1 MNCATTCLRS
11 IPLSFQPNQGQSA
24 PEVRF
29 LAKCSGYNLF
39 LTDNEA
45 VLSLRRPAENPDG
58 KTDRLPQD
66 VIRLKLV
73 ATNQKPKVLGTDK
86 LSGKVNYLIGN
97 APEKWH
103 KNIPTYGKVKYSN
116 VYPGIDM
123 ILYGGGGQL
132 EYDFVV
138 TPGTDPSVIALDFEG
153 IGDLKLDEK
162 GNLELSAGSEQLT
175 MHKPFVYQETDGATK
190 EIEGSYVL
198 KGKNQIG
205 FQLGKYDE
213 SKPLVIDPVLT
224 LNYSTY
230 LGGTADEE
238 SYSIAIDFSGCAYVT
253 GKTYS
258 ANFPVQGA
266 IQSSN
271 AGITDVFITKL
282 NTDGSALVYST
293 YLGGAGSDDGR
304 GIAVDSTGCAYVTGS
319 TSSLNF
325 PTQGAFQSSKAG
337 SSDVFV
343 TKLNTD
349 GSALVYSTYLGGTS
363 SDYGSGIAVDSSGC
377 AYVTGST
384 SSSNFPTQGAIQPSY
399 SGNYDAFVTKLNTDG
414 SALVYSTYLG
424 GTSYDD
430 GYGIAVDSSG
440 CAYVTGDTSSED
452 FPTEGAIQPS
462 YSGNYDAF
470 VTKLNTDGSALVYS
484 TYLGGTS
491 VDYGYGI
498 AVDPSGCAYVT
509 GNTNSEDF
517 PTQGAIQS
525 SNAGSSDVF
534 ITKLNTDGSALVYS
548 TYLGGASHD
557 YGRGIAVDSSGC
569 AYVTGYT
576 YSENFPTQGAIQSS
590 NAGISDVFVTKLNT
604 DGSALVYSTYLGGTS
619 SDYGSGIAV
628 DSGGRAYVT
637 GYTGSENFP
646 TKGAFQS
653 SKAGAGD
660 AFIFK
665 LTTGNAVSR
674 GLDFF
679 RNSCGFEKNKFNIR
693 ISGSLP

>member
-58 KTDRLPQD
+58 KTDRLPPD

-103 KNIPTYGKVKYSN
+103 KNIPTYAKVRYREI
-116 VYPGIDM
+116 YPGVDM
-123 ILYGGGGQL
+123 VLYGNGGRF

-138 TPGTDPSVIALDFEG
+138 APGADPGLIALDFEG

-190 EIEGSYVL
+190 EIEGSFVL

-238 SYSIAIDFSGCAYVT
+238 SHSIAIDFSGCAYVT
-253 GKTYS
+253 GSTS
-258 ANFPVQGA
+258 SSNFPTQGA

-271 AGITDVFITKL
+271 AGISDVFITKLNTDGSALVYSTYLGGASFDYGRGIAVDSTGCAYVTGYTDSDDFPTQGAIQSSNAGDYDAFVTKLNTDGSALVYSTYLGGTSDDNGFGIAVDLVGCAYVTGSTSSSNFPTQGAIQSSNAGSTDVFITKL

-293 YLGGAGSDDGR
+293 YLGG
-304 GIAVDSTGCAYVTGS
+304 
-319 TSSLNF
+319 TSYDN
-325 PTQGAFQSSKAG
+325 
-337 SSDVFV
+337 
-343 TKLNTD
+343 
-349 GSALVYSTYLGGTS
+349 
-363 SDYGSGIAVDSSGC
+363 GSGIAVDSSGC
-377 AYVTGST
+377 AYVTGDT
-384 SSSNFPTQGAIQPSY
+384 SSEDFPTQGAIQPSY

-424 GTSYDD
+424 GTSED
-430 GYGIAVDSSG
+430 
-440 CAYVTGDTSSED
+440 TGR
-452 FPTEGAIQPS
+452 
-462 YSGNYDAF
+462 
-470 VTKLNTDGSALVYS
+470 
-484 TYLGGTS
+484 
-491 VDYGYGI
+491 GI
-498 AVDPSGCAYVT
+498 AVDPSGCAYVAGYT
-509 GNTNSEDF
+509 YSENF

-548 TYLGGASHD
+548 TYLGGASFD
-557 YGRGIAVDSSGC
+557 YGRGIVVDSSGC

-619 SDYGSGIAV
+619 YDHGSGIAV

-637 GYTGSENFP
+637 GSTGSENFP

-665 LTTGNAVSR
+665 LTADDPVSR
-674 GLDFF
+674 GFDFF
-679 RNSCGFEKNKFNIR
+679 HNFSSSDENKFNIR
-693 ISGSLP
+693 ISGPLS

>member
-1 MNCATTCLRS
+1 MNCATTCLMS

-29 LAKCSGYNLF
+29 LVKCSGYNLF

-45 VLSLRRPAENPDG
+45 VLSLRRPAENPDDKAG
-58 KTDRLPQD
+58 RLLPD

-73 ATNQKPKVLGTDK
+73 GASKNPDIVGTDK
-86 LSGKVNYLIGN
+86 LPGKVHYLIGN
-97 APEKWH
+97 DPEKWH
-103 KNIPTYGKVKYSN
+103 KNIPTYAKVRYREI
-116 VYPGIDM
+116 YPGVDM
-123 ILYGGGGQL
+123 VLYGNGGRF

-138 TPGTDPSVIALDFEG
+138 APGADPGSIALDFEG

-190 EIEGSYVL
+190 EIEGSFVL

-238 SYSIAIDFSGCAYVT
+238 SHSIAIDFSGCAYVT
-253 GKTYS
+253 GSTS
-258 ANFPVQGA
+258 SSNFPTQGA

-271 AGITDVFITKL
+271 AGSPDVFITKL

-293 YLGGAGSDDGR
+293 YLGGADSDDGR
-304 GIAVDSTGCAYVTGS
+304 GIAVDSSGCAYVTGS
-319 TSSLNF
+319 TSSSNF
-325 PTQGAFQSSKAG
+325 PTQGAIQSSNAG

-363 SDYGSGIAVDSSGC
+363 YDNGSGIAVDSVGC

-384 SSSNFPTQGAIQPSY
+384 SSSNFPTQGAIQS
-399 SGNYDAFVTKLNTDG
+399 SNAGSSDVFITKLNTDG

-462 YSGNYDAF
+462 YSGKYDAF

-491 VDYGYGI
+491 EDIGRGI
-498 AVDPSGCAYVT
+498 AVDSSGCAYVT
-509 GNTNSEDF
+509 GNTYSEDF

-525 SNAGSSDVF
+525 SNAGSTDVF

-548 TYLGGASHD
+548 TYLGGASFEF
-557 YGRGIAVDSSGC
+557 GRGIVVDSSGC

-590 NAGISDVFVTKLNT
+590 NAGSSDVFVTKLNT

-619 SDYGSGIAV
+619 YDNGSGIAV

-637 GYTGSENFP
+637 GSTGSE
-646 TKGAFQS
+646 
-653 SKAGAGD
+653 
-660 AFIFK
+660 K
-665 LTTGNAVSR
+665 LSY
-674 GLDFF
+674 
-679 RNSCGFEKNKFNIR
+679 
-693 ISGSLP
+693 